1 MAISNEN
8 ATFIKH
14 YIVNLYTSSG
24 CAIIL
29 TILLSLDVFKAFQ
42 RKALWIPGQALV
54 LTALIIQLLT
64 YIDNYL
70 DLNVNSDDNF
80 VKDNQMYYL
89 VVRPLM
95 FDSRRVMIC
104 IFIAYL
110 LPGVVRSET
119 GLRTVW
125 GDIGALALPVM
136 WHMGYEVYF
145 LLQETD
151 EEKSWI
157 PSAAPAPPSP
167 PHHKF
172 NYDAYTE
179 WQQDPSDRIWFRASY
194 ITFFTALTLLIV
206 LLTCGVIARKS
217 IRKIMSQKIPLALS
231 CCCN

>member
-1 MAISNEN
+1 MATISKEG
-8 ATFIKH
+8 ADFEEH
-14 YIVNLYTSSG
+14 YSVDLFTSSG

-29 TILLSLDVFKAFQ
+29 SILLSLDVFKAFQ

-64 YIDNYL
+64 YVDNYL

-80 VKDNQMYYL
+80 LRNKQMYFL

-110 LPGVVRSET
+110 LPGVVRS

-145 LLQETD
+145 FLQEAH

-157 PSAAPAPPSP
+157 PSAAPAAPAAPSP
-167 PHHKF
+167 PHPEF
-172 NYDAYTE
+172 NDDAYTR
-179 WQQDPSDRIWFRASY
+179 WQLHRSDRDGQCYYSDGSLQFCIFPRMCGAC
-194 ITFFTALTLLIV
+194 FTWKISGQGVLLI
-206 LLTCGVIARKS
+206 
-217 IRKIMSQKIPLALS
+217 
-231 CCCN
+231 